1 MIVNSIIRYA
11 LILFCL
17 LPLWSCGGKE
27 SRLLETSARIVDERP
42 DSAYMLLKNLDFNNL
57 KDKKLK
63 ADYALTRAK
72 ANMYMGRSLVTDTLL
87 SQAVDFYKAVGD
99 TASHIESVIA
109 QANHLRSLERKDEAW
124 ALIDSLV
131 NDMPCDIQR
140 QLNQV
145 LLGFSFS
152 DKDNAKALMIID
164 RQIKLAHDGS
174 ERLNFEIKKITPL
187 VTLNRSKDAVALCDS
202 LFALPDAP
210 EEGSNDWLYMRINY
224 AAALGEHRETSPQ
237 AVAILKDVLG
247 RMKNVPSDK
256 LVEFYIP
263 MVNLQLNSGNI
274 NEATK
279 YTNLVDSLDSD
290 IFDRDPVAASYLE
303 FLKIVLD
310 YEHNGALSLSRL
322 SNTAHSL
329 RKVSNDL
336 EVKRQER
343 DDALENAYD
352 LSRSNY
358 ELTIRH
364 QHLWLFIILI
374 MLVGVIIVTII
385 FFVAHRRRQKLIEAE
400 ERIEALEQL
409 AMAATKPS
417 SDDKQALLKKTL
429 LLQIDIIRAFAEAP
443 TAHNQ
448 EALKKI
454 SNAGN
459 SDSETDAL
467 VNWSELYPVIDELYD
482 NFHANLLNDYPG
494 VLSEREIQILCLL
507 RAGFSTKEIGVLIQ
521 QTSNSVYVSKTS
533 IRKKLGLLPKEDFI
547 AFLTTRKPSS
557 GKA

>member
-124 ALIDSLV
+124 ALID
-131 NDMPCDIQR
+131 
-140 QLNQV
+140 
-145 LLGFSFS
+145 
-152 DKDNAKALMIID
+152 

-279 YTNLVDSLDSD
+279 YVNLVDSLDSD

-417 SDDKQALLKKTL
+417 PDDKQALLKKTL

>member
-1 MIVNSIIRYA
+1 M
-11 LILFCL
+11 
-17 LPLWSCGGKE
+17 
-27 SRLLETSARIVDERP
+27 
-42 DSAYMLLKNLDFNNL
+42 DFNNL

-290 IFDRDPVAASYLE
+290 IFDRYPVAASYLE

-417 SDDKQALLKKTL
+417 PDDKQALLKKTL

-482 NFHANLLNDYPG
+482 KFHANLLNDYPG

>member
-72 ANMYMGRSLVTDTLL
+72 AHMYMGRSLVTDTLL

-279 YTNLVDSLDSD
+279 YTYLVDSLDSD

-417 SDDKQALLKKTL
+417 PDDKQALFKKTL

-467 VNWSELYPVIDELYD
+467 VNWSELYPVIDELYEK
-482 NFHANLLNDYPG
+482 FHANLLNDYPG

-547 AFLTTRKPSS
+547 AFLTTRKHSS

>member
-87 SQAVDFYKAVGD
+87 SQAVEFYKAAGD
-99 TASHIESVIA
+99 TASYIESAMA
-109 QANHLRSLERKDEAW
+109 QSNHLRSLERKNEAW

-417 SDDKQALLKKTL
+417 PDDKQALFKKTL

-467 VNWSELYPVIDELYD
+467 VNWSELYPVIDELYEK
-482 NFHANLLNDYPG
+482 FHANLLNDYPG

-547 AFLTTRKPSS
+547 AFLTTRKHSS

>member
-72 ANMYMGRSLVTDTLL
+72 AHMYMGRSLVTDTLL

-417 SDDKQALLKKTL
+417 PDDKQALFKKTL

-467 VNWSELYPVIDELYD
+467 VNWSELYPVIDELYEK
-482 NFHANLLNDYPG
+482 FHANLLNDYPG

-547 AFLTTRKPSS
+547 AFLTTRKHSS

>member
-1 MIVNSIIRYA
+1 
-11 LILFCL
+11 
-17 LPLWSCGGKE
+17 
-27 SRLLETSARIVDERP
+27 
-42 DSAYMLLKNLDFNNL
+42 
-57 KDKKLK
+57 
-63 ADYALTRAK
+63 
-72 ANMYMGRSLVTDTLL
+72 
-87 SQAVDFYKAVGD
+87 
-99 TASHIESVIA
+99 
-109 QANHLRSLERKDEAW
+109 
-124 ALIDSLV
+124 
-131 NDMPCDIQR
+131 
-140 QLNQV
+140 
-145 LLGFSFS
+145 
-152 DKDNAKALMIID
+152 
-164 RQIKLAHDGS
+164 
-174 ERLNFEIKKITPL
+174 
-187 VTLNRSKDAVALCDS
+187 
-202 LFALPDAP
+202 
-210 EEGSNDWLYMRINY
+210 
-224 AAALGEHRETSPQ
+224 
-237 AVAILKDVLG
+237 
-247 RMKNVPSDK
+247 
-256 LVEFYIP
+256 
-263 MVNLQLNSGNI
+263 
-274 NEATK
+274 TK
-279 YTNLVDSLDSD
+279 YVNLVDSLDMD
-290 IFDRDPVAASYLE
+290 MFDRDPVAASYLE

-310 YEHNGALSLSRL
+310 YEHSGALSLSRL

-343 DDALENAYD
+343 DDALESAYD

-374 MLVGVIIVTII
+374 MLAGVIIVAVIV
-385 FFVAHRRRQKLIEAE
+385 FVAHRRRQKLIEAE

-417 SDDKQALLKKTL
+417 PDDKQALLKKTL

-467 VNWSELYPVIDELYD
+467 VNWSELYPVIDELYN

-494 VLSEREIQILCLL
+494 LLSEREIQILCLL

-533 IRKKLGLLPKEDFI
+533 IRKKLRLLPKEDFI
-547 AFLTTRKPSS
+547 TFLATRKPSS

>member
-63 ADYALTRAK
+63 ADYALIRAK

-99 TASHIESVIA
+99 TASHIESVIS

-417 SDDKQALLKKTL
+417 PDDKQALLKKTL

>member
-417 SDDKQALLKKTL
+417 HDDKQALLKKTL

>member
-72 ANMYMGRSLVTDTLL
+72 AHMYMGRSLVTDTLL

-279 YTNLVDSLDSD
+279 YTYLVDSLDSD

-409 AMAATKPS
+409 AMAETKPS
-417 SDDKQALLKKTL
+417 PDDKQALLKKTL

-521 QTSNSVYVSKTS
+521 QTSNSVYVSKT
-533 IRKKLGLLPKEDFI
+533 IILPDFQTDTI
-547 AFLTTRKPSS
+547 MAV
-557 GKA
+557 

>member
-279 YTNLVDSLDSD
+279 YTNFVDSLDSD

-417 SDDKQALLKKTL
+417 PDDKQALLKKTL

>member
-99 TASHIESVIA
+99 TASHIESVIS

-417 SDDKQALLKKTL
+417 PDDKQALLKKTL

-507 RAGFSTKEIGVLIQ
+507 RAEFSTKEIGVLIQ

-533 IRKKLGLLPKEDFI
+533 IRKKLRLLPKEDFI
-547 AFLTTRKPSS
+547 TFLTTRKPSS

>member
-417 SDDKQALLKKTL
+417 PDDKQALFKKTL

-467 VNWSELYPVIDELYD
+467 VNWSELYPVIDELYEK
-482 NFHANLLNDYPG
+482 FHANLLNDYPG

-507 RAGFSTKEIGVLIQ
+507 RAGFSTKEISVLIQ
-521 QTSNSVYVSKTS
+521 QNSNSVYVSKTS
-533 IRKKLGLLPKEDFI
+533 IRKKLGLLPKDCH
-547 AFLTTRKPSS
+547 
-557 GKA
+557 

>member
-72 ANMYMGRSLVTDTLL
+72 AHMYMGRSLVTDTLL

-279 YTNLVDSLDSD
+279 YTYLVDSLDSD

-409 AMAATKPS
+409 AMAVTKPS
-417 SDDKQALLKKTL
+417 PDDKQALLKKTL

>member
-417 SDDKQALLKKTL
+417 PDDKQALFKKTL

-482 NFHANLLNDYPG
+482 KFHANLLNDYPG

-547 AFLTTRKPSS
+547 AFLTTRKHSS

>member
-72 ANMYMGRSLVTDTLL
+72 AHMYMGRSLVTDTLL

-224 AAALGEHRETSPQ
+224 AAAFGEHRETSPQ

-279 YTNLVDSLDSD
+279 YTYLVDSLDSD

-417 SDDKQALLKKTL
+417 PDDKQALLNKTL

>member
-17 LPLWSCGGKE
+17 LPLWSCGAKE

-290 IFDRDPVAASYLE
+290 IFDRYPVAASYLE

-417 SDDKQALLKKTL
+417 PDDKQALFKKTL

-482 NFHANLLNDYPG
+482 KFHANLLNDYPG

-547 AFLTTRKPSS
+547 AFLTTRKHSS

>member
-417 SDDKQALLKKTL
+417 PDDKQALFKKTL

-482 NFHANLLNDYPG
+482 KFHANLLNDYPG

>member
-417 SDDKQALLKKTL
+417 PDDKQALFKKTL

-467 VNWSELYPVIDELYD
+467 VNWSELYPVIDELYEK
-482 NFHANLLNDYPG
+482 FHANLLNDYPG

-521 QTSNSVYVSKTS
+521 QTSNSVYVSKKS
-533 IRKKLGLLPKEDFI
+533 ITKKYVLLPN
-547 AFLTTRKPSS
+547 
-557 GKA
+557 

>member
-1 MIVNSIIRYA
+1 MSI
-11 LILFCL
+11 
-17 LPLWSCGGKE
+17 
-27 SRLLETSARIVDERP
+27 
-42 DSAYMLLKNLDFNNL
+42 
-57 KDKKLK
+57 
-63 ADYALTRAK
+63 
-72 ANMYMGRSLVTDTLL
+72 L
-87 SQAVDFYKAVGD
+87 S
-99 TASHIESVIA
+99 TAWTVI
-109 QANHLRSLERKDEAW
+109 
-124 ALIDSLV
+124 
-131 NDMPCDIQR
+131 
-140 QLNQV
+140 
-145 LLGFSFS
+145 
-152 DKDNAKALMIID
+152 
-164 RQIKLAHDGS
+164 
-174 ERLNFEIKKITPL
+174 
-187 VTLNRSKDAVALCDS
+187 
-202 LFALPDAP
+202 
-210 EEGSNDWLYMRINY
+210 Y
-224 AAALGEHRETSPQ
+224 
-237 AVAILKDVLG
+237 
-247 RMKNVPSDK
+247 
-256 LVEFYIP
+256 
-263 MVNLQLNSGNI
+263 
-274 NEATK
+274 
-279 YTNLVDSLDSD
+279 
-290 IFDRDPVAASYLE
+290 
-303 FLKIVLD
+303 
-310 YEHNGALSLSRL
+310 
-322 SNTAHSL
+322 L
-329 RKVSNDL
+329 RKVNNDL

-417 SDDKQALLKKTL
+417 PDDKQALLKKTL

-459 SDSETDAL
+459 SDSETD
-467 VNWSELYPVIDELYD
+467 EPYD

>member
-131 NDMPCDIQR
+131 NDIPCDIQR

-417 SDDKQALLKKTL
+417 PDDKQALFKKTL

-467 VNWSELYPVIDELYD
+467 VNWSELYPVIDELYEK
-482 NFHANLLNDYPG
+482 FHANLLNDYPG

-547 AFLTTRKPSS
+547 AFLTTRKHSS

>member
-72 ANMYMGRSLVTDTLL
+72 AHMYMGRSLVTDTLL

-279 YTNLVDSLDSD
+279 YTYLVDSLDSD

-409 AMAATKPS
+409 AMAETKPS
-417 SDDKQALLKKTL
+417 PDDKQALLKKTL

>member
-99 TASHIESVIA
+99 TASHIESVIS

-417 SDDKQALLKKTL
+417 PDDKQALFKKTL

-467 VNWSELYPVIDELYD
+467 VNWSELYPVIDELYEK
-482 NFHANLLNDYPG
+482 FHANLLNDYPG

>member
-124 ALIDSLV
+124 ALIESLV

-417 SDDKQALLKKTL
+417 PDDKQALFKKTL

-467 VNWSELYPVIDELYD
+467 VNWSELYPVIDELYEK
-482 NFHANLLNDYPG
+482 FHANLLNDYPG

-547 AFLTTRKPSS
+547 AFLTTRKHSS

>member
-131 NDMPCDIQR
+131 NDMPCYIQR

-417 SDDKQALLKKTL
+417 PDDKQALFKKTL

-467 VNWSELYPVIDELYD
+467 VNWSELYPVIDELYEK
-482 NFHANLLNDYPG
+482 FHANLLNDYPG

-547 AFLTTRKPSS
+547 AFLTTRKHSS

>member
-1 MIVNSIIRYA
+1 
-11 LILFCL
+11 
-17 LPLWSCGGKE
+17 
-27 SRLLETSARIVDERP
+27 
-42 DSAYMLLKNLDFNNL
+42 MLLKNLDFNNL

-87 SQAVDFYKAVGD
+87 SQAVEFYTAAGD
-99 TASHIESVIA
+99 TASYIESSIA
-109 QANHLRSLERKDEAW
+109 QSNHLRSLEHKNEAW
-124 ALIDSLV
+124 ALIDSIV
-131 NDMPCDIQR
+131 NDMPCDIQKH
-140 QLNQV
+140 LNQV

-152 DKDNAKALMIID
+152 DKDYERALMIID
-164 RQIKLAHDGS
+164 RQIKLAHDGD
-174 ERLNFEIKKITPL
+174 ERLDFEIKKITPL
-187 VTLNRSKDAVALCDS
+187 VALNRSKDAVALCDS
-202 LFALPDAP
+202 LFALTDAP
-210 EEGSNDWLYMRINY
+210 EEGSNEWLYMRINY
-224 AAALGEHRETSPQ
+224 AAALGEYRETSPQ
-237 AVAILKDVLG
+237 AVAILKDVIG

-279 YTNLVDSLDSD
+279 YVNLVDSLDMD
-290 IFDRDPVAASYLE
+290 IFNRDPVAASYLE

-336 EVKRQER
+336 EIKRQER
-343 DDALENAYD
+343 DDALESAYD

-374 MLVGVIIVTII
+374 MLAGVIIVTVI

-409 AMAATKPS
+409 AMTATKPS
-417 SDDKQALLKKTL
+417 PDDKQALLKKTL

-494 VLSEREIQILCLL
+494 LLSEREIQILCLL

-533 IRKKLGLLPKEDFI
+533 IRKKLRLLPKEDFI
-547 AFLTTRKPSS
+547 AFLATRKSS
-557 GKA
+557 SVNA

>member
-202 LFALPDAP
+202 LFALPAAP

-290 IFDRDPVAASYLE
+290 MFDRDPVAASYLE

-417 SDDKQALLKKTL
+417 PDDKQALFKKTL

-467 VNWSELYPVIDELYD
+467 VNWSELYPVIDELYEK
-482 NFHANLLNDYPG
+482 FHANLLNDYPG

-547 AFLTTRKPSS
+547 AFLTTRKHSS

>member
-187 VTLNRSKDAVALCDS
+187 VKFRQV
-202 LFALPDAP
+202 
-210 EEGSNDWLYMRINY
+210 
-224 AAALGEHRETSPQ
+224 GE
-237 AVAILKDVLG
+237 
-247 RMKNVPSDK
+247 
-256 LVEFYIP
+256 
-263 MVNLQLNSGNI
+263 
-274 NEATK
+274 
-279 YTNLVDSLDSD
+279 
-290 IFDRDPVAASYLE
+290 
-303 FLKIVLD
+303 
-310 YEHNGALSLSRL
+310 
-322 SNTAHSL
+322 
-329 RKVSNDL
+329 
-336 EVKRQER
+336 
-343 DDALENAYD
+343 
-352 LSRSNY
+352 
-358 ELTIRH
+358 
-364 QHLWLFIILI
+364 
-374 MLVGVIIVTII
+374 
-385 FFVAHRRRQKLIEAE
+385 
-400 ERIEALEQL
+400 
-409 AMAATKPS
+409 
-417 SDDKQALLKKTL
+417 
-429 LLQIDIIRAFAEAP
+429 
-443 TAHNQ
+443 
-448 EALKKI
+448 
-454 SNAGN
+454 
-459 SDSETDAL
+459 
-467 VNWSELYPVIDELYD
+467 
-482 NFHANLLNDYPG
+482 FHAVNVYLTCG
-494 VLSEREIQILCLL
+494 
-507 RAGFSTKEIGVLIQ
+507 K
-521 QTSNSVYVSKTS
+521 SV
-533 IRKKLGLLPKEDFI
+533 DFKC
-547 AFLTTRKPSS
+547 AVFV
-557 GKA
+557 

>member
-1 MIVNSIIRYA
+1 MIINSIIRYA

-17 LPLWSCGGKE
+17 LPLWSCGGAE

-87 SQAVDFYKAVGD
+87 SQAVEFYKAAGD
-99 TASHIESVIA
+99 TASYIESAIA
-109 QANHLRSLERKDEAW
+109 QSNHLRSLERKNEAW
-124 ALIDSLV
+124 ALIDSIV
-131 NDMPCDIQR
+131 NDMPCDIQKH
-140 QLNQV
+140 LNQV

-152 DKDNAKALMIID
+152 DKDYERALIIID
-164 RQIKLAHDGS
+164 RQIKLAHDGD
-174 ERLNFEIKKITPL
+174 ERLDFEIKKITPL
-187 VTLNRSKDAVALCDS
+187 VALNRSKDAVALCDS

-210 EEGSNDWLYMRINY
+210 EEGSNEWLYMRINY
-224 AAALGEHRETSPQ
+224 AAALGEYRETSPQ
-237 AVAILKDVLG
+237 AVAILKDVIG

-279 YTNLVDSLDSD
+279 YVNLVDSLDMD
-290 IFDRDPVAASYLE
+290 MFDRDPVAASYLE

-310 YEHNGALSLSRL
+310 YEHSGALSLSRL

-343 DDALENAYD
+343 DDALESAYD

-374 MLVGVIIVTII
+374 MLAGVIIVAVIV
-385 FFVAHRRRQKLIEAE
+385 FVAHRRRQKLIEAE

-417 SDDKQALLKKTL
+417 PDDKQALLKKTL

-467 VNWSELYPVIDELYD
+467 VNWSELYPVIDELYN

-494 VLSEREIQILCLL
+494 LLSEREIQILCLL

-533 IRKKLGLLPKEDFI
+533 IRKKLRLLPKEDFI
-547 AFLTTRKPSS
+547 TFLATRKPSS